1 MFPLVGKD
9 NSDSLIPIIVDH
21 LTILEDK
28 MNYYFPSINIE
39 QNDWIRNP
47 FIDIST
53 YDAGFSLIEEE
64 ELATISTDR
73 GLKIKHKETSIKQFC
88 ISIKEEYPSISR
100 KALTVLLQFSTS
112 YLCEQE
118 FSVLTNIKCK
128 NRSNLKC
135 IDEEMRVC
143 LSHIRPNIHK
153 IAKSHQSHVSH

>member
-9 NSDSLIPIIVDH
+9 NSDSLIPLIVDH

-39 QNDWIRNP
+39 PNDWIRNP

-64 ELATISTDR
+64 GLATISTDR
-73 GLKIKHKETSIKQFC
+73 GLKIKHKETSIEQFWT
-88 ISIKEEYPSISR
+88 SIKEEYPSISR
-100 KALTVLLQFSTS
+100 KALTVLLQFFTS
-112 YLCEQE
+112 YLCEQG

-143 LSHIRPNIHK
+143 L
-153 IAKSHQSHVSH
+153 